1 MLVLLENFIQA
12 YPRAA
17 YFHSQVS
24 FTSRRVEDYAMGGEI
39 INTALLAFTLVLIGM
54 GLGFFMLK
62 VQGGEE

>member
-1 MLVLLENFIQA
+1 
-12 YPRAA
+12 
-17 YFHSQVS
+17 
-24 FTSRRVEDYAMGGEI
+24 MGGEI